1 MCIILENQ
9 NKKELS
15 KKCTT
20 GLYGQPFLI
29 HSKNTVE
36 MSFNQTEKVKEIEI
50 TFKGGQPAQIAEL
63 YIYGKLGAIR
73 IFESC

>member
-20 GLYGQPFLI
+20 GLYGQPFLVY
-29 HSKNTVE
+29 SKNTVE
-36 MSFNQTEKVKEIEI
+36 MSFNQTEKIKEIKI
-50 TFKGGQPAQIAEL
+50 TFNGGQPSQIAEL
-63 YIYGKLGAIR
+63 YIYGNFDENNNK
-73 IFESC
+73 